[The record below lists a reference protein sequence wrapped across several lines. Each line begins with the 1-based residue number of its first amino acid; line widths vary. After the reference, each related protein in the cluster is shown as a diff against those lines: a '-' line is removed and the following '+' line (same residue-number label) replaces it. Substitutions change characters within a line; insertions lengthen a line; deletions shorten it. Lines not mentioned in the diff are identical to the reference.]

1 MEAKE
6 KEPFSAAQL
15 GFNMWQTGQIDG
27 PVRIVHNISCLSR
40 KADYLEYYIAMLIPG
55 TKYNENQTQRGER
68 LVYFQSFTA
77 APVFNTFQIC
87 RVFVKHRSIIH
98 ETAMQYAVKTWTLR
112 IQRLE
117 SRGR

>member
-1 MEAKE
+1 
-6 KEPFSAAQL
+6 
-15 GFNMWQTGQIDG
+15 MWQTGQIDG
-27 PVRIVHNISCLSR
+27 PVRIVLNISCLSR
-40 KADYLEYYIAMLIPG
+40 EADYLEYYIAMLIPG

-98 ETAMQYAVKTWTLR
+98 EGTFGQNSHA
-112 IQRLE
+112 IRLSKD
-117 SRGR
+117 SRQKVISFHTDNQQSNPSIPVS